1 MSREQTDL
9 PPQTYFFTNRTP
21 NTAPVSRMA
30 MTIAMIGAVC
40 EVDLSVCGLQ
50 RYRVNNGAQVFEV

>member
-1 MSREQTDL
+1 MSGEQTDL

-21 NTAPVSRMA
+21 NTVPVSRMA

-40 EVDLSVCGLQ
+40 EVD
-50 RYRVNNGAQVFEV
+50 

>member
-1 MSREQTDL
+1 MSGEHTDL

-30 MTIAMIGAVC
+30 ITIAMIGAVC
-40 EVDLSVCGLQ
+40 EVD
-50 RYRVNNGAQVFEV
+50 